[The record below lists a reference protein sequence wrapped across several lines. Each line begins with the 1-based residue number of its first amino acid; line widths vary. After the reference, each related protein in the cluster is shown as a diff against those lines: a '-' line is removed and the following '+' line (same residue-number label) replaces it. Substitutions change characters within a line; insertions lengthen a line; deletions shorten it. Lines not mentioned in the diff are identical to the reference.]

1 MFGLI
6 LSLPSNRQF
15 QVVLNGKSSQEYPVN
30 AGVPQ
35 GSALGRT
42 RCLLYIND
50 VTSNAIFNITI
61 YANVLISIRSG
72 RLQIQSVF
80 NMNSTCIQLELE
92 YTVDWGRSG
101 VLISILKKNSTGSI

>member
-50 VTSNAIFNITI
+50 VTSNAMLM
-61 YANVLISIRSG
+61 VLISIRSG

>member
-30 AGVPQ
+30 AVVPQ

-50 VTSNAIFNITI
+50 VTSNAMLM
-61 YANVLISIRSG
+61 VLISIRSG

>member
-30 AGVPQ
+30 AVVPQ

-50 VTSNAIFNITI
+50 VTSNAMLM
-61 YANVLISIRSG
+61 VLISIRSG

-101 VLISILKKNSTGSI
+101 VLISMLKKNSTGSI